1 MASGGNGTASAR
13 EVCGRHYQLGRLD
26 IFGQRI
32 NITIEIPRKNGIGTV
47 TFTSGWMVEAGGKI
61 KLNTPYGGK

>member
-1 MASGGNGTASAR
+1 MLIKKVWVAPLATTKGFWYDYWVILR
-13 EVCGRHYQLGRLD
+13 
-26 IFGQRI
+26 
-32 NITIEIPRKNGIGTV
+32 IEIPRKNGIGTV